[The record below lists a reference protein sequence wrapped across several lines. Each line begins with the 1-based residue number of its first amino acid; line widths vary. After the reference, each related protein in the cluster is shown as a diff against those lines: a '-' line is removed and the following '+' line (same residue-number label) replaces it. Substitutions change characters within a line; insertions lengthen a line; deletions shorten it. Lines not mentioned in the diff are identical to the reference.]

1 MAGRPPSIMKRGL
14 EHGSVGRDAKRQPWE
29 KVDLRNGQEAIPADD
44 EPDPA
49 QGSRTL
55 N

>member
-1 MAGRPPSIMKRGL
+1 M
-14 EHGSVGRDAKRQPWE
+14 PWE
-29 KVDLRNGQEAIPADD
+29 KVDLRNGEEGIPADD
-44 EPDPA
+44 EPDLA